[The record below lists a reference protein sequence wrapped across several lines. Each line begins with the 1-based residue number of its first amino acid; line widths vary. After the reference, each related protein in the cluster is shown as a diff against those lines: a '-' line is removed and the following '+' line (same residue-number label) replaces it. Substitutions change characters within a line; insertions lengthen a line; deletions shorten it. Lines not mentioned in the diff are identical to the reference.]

1 MIAAVCGGKGGV
13 GKSTVALNLGAVLD
27 AVVVDADLTMADLP
41 TARGPDLHDVLAGRA
56 APVEAVREGGAVDI
70 LPCGRTL
77 SGARGTDPSRLVSAL
92 EPVEAEYG
100 TVIVD
105 SPGGLAA
112 DAGLPL
118 VAASACVPV
127 TAPTRPATVDSLRTR
142 ALAREF
148 GAGVARVAL
157 NRDDDPPSSIER
169 AFGAPAVA
177 IPDSER
183 VATAMA
189 RGRPVVETAPRS
201 TAAERFHDL
210 ACGVRSAL
218 TSPSNDSPTP
228 SRRD

>member
-1 MIAAVCGGKGGV
+1 MIVAVCGGKGGV

-56 APVEAVREGGAVDI
+56 DPIEAVREGGAVDI

-77 SGARGTDPSRLVSAL
+77 SGARGTDPTRLVAAL
-92 EPVEAEYG
+92 EAVEAEYG
-100 TVIVD
+100 TVVVD

-118 VAASACVPV
+118 VAASASVPV

-148 GAGVARVAL
+148 GTGVARVAF
-157 NRDDDPPSSIER
+157 NRADDPPASIER

-183 VATAMA
+183 VAMALA

-201 TAAERFHDL
+201 TAAERFREL
-210 ACGVRSAL
+210 AGGVGSV
-218 TSPSNDSPTP
+218 TPSSNDAPTP